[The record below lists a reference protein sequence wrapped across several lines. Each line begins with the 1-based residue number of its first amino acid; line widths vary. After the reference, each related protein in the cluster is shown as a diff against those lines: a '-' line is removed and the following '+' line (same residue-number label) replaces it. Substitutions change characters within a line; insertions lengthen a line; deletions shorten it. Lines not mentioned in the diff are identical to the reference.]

1 VSDLS
6 ATDLQLSYGT
16 GRAVMRALRGVSIT
30 FTPGEMT
37 LLVGPSGSGKTSLLS
52 ILGCILRPT
61 SGSVELLRDD
71 VTALDEDART
81 AVRLRTIGYV
91 FQTFRLF
98 RALDALDNV
107 RLVLQLQGVPFGER
121 TKRARAL
128 LNELGMSDK
137 ERLKPDEMSGGE
149 KQRVAIARAIV
160 HDPRI
165 VLADEPT
172 ASLDTENG
180 LIVAEMLRSIAE
192 RQNRTVVVVSHD
204 ERLRKYAHR
213 TIRLQDGELTEDSR
227 WDMTASL

>member
-1 VSDLS
+1 
-6 ATDLQLSYGT
+6 
-16 GRAVMRALRGVSIT
+16 LR
-30 FTPGEMT
+30 
-37 LLVGPSGSGKTSLLS
+37 K
-52 ILGCILRPT
+52 
-61 SGSVELLRDD
+61 
-71 VTALDEDART
+71 
-81 AVRLRTIGYV
+81 IGYV